1 MFSLSRAAAGRRKR
15 RVDLVDFESRL
26 ESSQQL
32 EQPTFSQD
40 WPGPLS
46 RKNG

>member
-1 MFSLSRAAAGRRKR
+1 MFSLLRAAAGRQKQ
-15 RVDLVDFESRL
+15 RVDLVDFGSWL

-40 WPGPLS
+40 RPSPLS
-46 RKNG
+46 WKNG